1 MQVKGHLILKDY
13 KLSISQQ
20 NSLAVSI
27 TYILNLKY
35 ITGQQIL
42 ISHAVKSLTNTLRP
56 PLGPSG
62 NLSLSAPHTAS

>member
-1 MQVKGHLILKDY
+1 MQIKGHLILKDY

-35 ITGQQIL
+35 INIENCGL
-42 ISHAVKSLTNTLRP
+42 KDLE
-56 PLGPSG
+56 
-62 NLSLSAPHTAS
+62 ASYIVEACKKLPKI

>member
-35 ITGQQIL
+35 INVENCGLKDQ
-42 ISHAVKSLTNTLRP
+42 
-56 PLGPSG
+56 
-62 NLSLSAPHTAS
+62 